1 MSDMN
6 EDTNANQQADL
17 EAEQQAEADRQT
29 EFEAEQQAETNRQAE
44 YEAEQRANLEADV
57 SAQADALN
65 KEYMDLM
72 DRKQAA
78 FDSTVDA
85 NNVEDRDR
93 FADEQYRL
101 GEEMEKVRARI
112 IENNNRLK

>member
-1 MSDMN
+1 MQHGRR
-6 EDTNANQQADL
+6 QQD
-17 EAEQQAEADRQT
+17 
-29 EFEAEQQAETNRQAE
+29 E
-44 YEAEQRANLEADV
+44 YDAEQRAALEADV

-65 KEYMDLM
+65 KEYLDLM

-85 NNVEDRDR
+85 TNVEDRDR
-93 FADEQYRL
+93 FADEQYRI
-101 GEEMEKVRARI
+101 GEEMQKVRARI